1 EAKERLRE
9 ERLEDAESEA
19 YRKFIKDR
27 QYEISILASTRAEA
41 ELEGWKKGVQE
52 GLEQGIEQGLQQGV
66 VEGQRLQQI
75 RIAQSLKR
83 SGSLVEF
90 IAEVTGLTIAE
101 VNALES

>member
-1 EAKERLRE
+1 
-9 ERLEDAESEA
+9 
-19 YRKFIKDR
+19 R

-83 SGSLVEF
+83 SRSPVAF

-101 VNALES
+101 VNALEG